1 MILSLFSAAALA
13 VAAVSASQAAPGA
26 DSATIAVVITHA
38 GTQKPLEN
46 AELRLAGVDRVL
58 RTDYMG
64 EVSFKWPRESR
75 FGVNVRLVGYTG
87 IDTAFVVGAV
97 DWMHIVL
104 EIRPRA
110 VELPAATVE
119 APAPVAARLAAF
131 ETRRATGR
139 GKYLTPEQMREAH
152 DKKLIDVVSRI
163 PGVIQDVAS
172 NGAVKVVARSGPT
185 SIQESN
191 DRSYGYIV
199 RGESRAAV
207 TTRTGNGYE
216 DGVKPGYCEIAVFI
230 DGIYI
235 RDPEIGNLRAA
246 AFEAVEFYTASNVPP
261 EFKRP
266 GVQCG
271 AMLLW
276 SR

>member
-1 MILSLFSAAALA
+1 MMLSLFSAAL
-13 VAAVSASQAAPGA
+13 VAAAAMPQAPAAP
-26 DSATIAVVITHA
+26 DSATIAIVITHA

-46 AELRLAGVDRVL
+46 AELRLTGVNAVL

-64 EVSFKWPRESR
+64 EVNFKWPRESR
-75 FGVNVRLVGYTG
+75 FALNVRLVGYTA
-87 IDTAFVVGAV
+87 IDTAFAVGAV

-110 VELPAATVE
+110 
-119 APAPVAARLAAF
+119 PAPVASRLAAF
-131 ETRRATGR
+131 ETRRSTGR

-163 PGVIQDVAS
+163 PGVIQDVGS
-172 NGAVKVVARSGPT
+172 NGAVKVVARTGPT

-199 RGESRAAV
+199 RGESRSAV

-266 GVQCG
+266 GAQCG
-271 AMLLW
+271 IMLLW